1 MNIVSKSEVYIFVL
15 QAKVCKLVGEA
26 SMGEEREEPQED
38 ADQVEALTK
47 ALDMEKKRSE
57 EYFTRL
63 KYAQADAENLKKRYE
78 RQMEDVRKYCTEPL
92 IIELLD
98 VVDELELAVKA
109 GRSANSA
116 EAVTQGVEMT
126 LKKLKKV
133 LENHGVSPIECLGK
147 PFDPSK
153 HNAVAMTE
161 KEDEE
166 GCSIAEEV
174 RKGYTMREKVIRPS
188 VVKVVMKPSK
198 SQKEMNS
205 DE

>member
-1 MNIVSKSEVYIFVL
+1 
-15 QAKVCKLVGEA
+15 
-26 SMGEEREEPQED
+26 MGEERKEPQEN
-38 ADQVEALTK
+38 ADQVDILTK
-47 ALDMEKKRSE
+47 TLDSEKKRSE
-57 EYFTRL
+57 EYLTRL
-63 KYAQADAENLKKRYE
+63 KYAQADADNLKKRYE
-78 RQMEDVRKYCTEPL
+78 RQMDEVKKYCTEPL

-98 VVDELELAVKA
+98 VVDELELAVKS

-133 LENHGVSPIECLGK
+133 LQNEGVSPIESLGK

-153 HNAVAMTE
+153 HAAVAMTE

-166 GCSIAEEV
+166 GCTIAEEV

-188 VVKVVMKPSK
+188 VVKVVVKPSK

-205 DE
+205 DEQC